1 MKVKNL
7 RILFVLTVALLMAT
21 AVFAQDYRG
30 KVQGTVADDSGAIVP
45 GAKVVLH
52 NDKTGVDVSTIA
64 NDEGRYIFNFVEPGS
79 YSVIVE
85 KSGFK
90 KTDQKNL
97 IVRIQGDLTVDVK
110 MAVGDVSAVVT
121 IEDSPVAVQFNSSS
135 TGITIE
141 NTTIDQ
147 LPVRGRNPYNIATL
161 DPSVNG
167 GEAAENRPY
176 HHAFANEID
185 AGGGT
190 TRANEVQLNGVA
202 LTSSYKVSYTPSVDA
217 VSEVT
222 FQRSAVDSE
231 QGFSSGGTISLNMK
245 SGTDKYHGAAFYYK
259 RDPRFNAFGDPTL
272 VRVSG
277 ADEKNFRGT
286 DLSMFGGNIGGPILK
301 KKIFFFTSYEKWKD
315 ARPITVKITL
325 PTALERGGDFSQSI
339 RTCSAGVLCVR
350 NIFDPFTATGTSGV
364 RTQFAGNII
373 PISRFD
379 PVAVRLLQELPLP
392 NLPGSELNWQG
403 SKTENVD
410 YWNFS
415 TRVDLNFSE
424 RLKTFVSYGHFKANL
439 LESNPTAKKL
449 FPITGSNRY
458 GLSIA
463 ADTVYT
469 INARTVLNVRA
480 NYHQLTDEA
489 AVKTVLLGQSGLS
502 TLFGGNTFYSS
513 LYTNDQVYYPALDVG
528 TGNRLGR
535 TGREFWQHPQGYGG
549 SARINTYIGNHSLK
563 FGAEY
568 RVDKGK
574 GARFEPLNFWFR
586 QNLTANQNSSG
597 NLVTSGNEWASFLLG
612 VLEPNGTSTAT
623 NNFARRVPVQEV
635 VSKGYAAYFM
645 DDWKFNNRLSLNL
658 GLRWEFEPGPVD
670 RYNRLTQRLDLTNP
684 IPEFASNPVVIPASV
699 TTLLA
704 SKNYSH
710 KFNGAW
716 IFTDAKNRH
725 AWDRY
730 PFELMPRLGFAF
742 KIDDNSA
749 LRFGY
754 ARFIQPSSRIR
765 DPLGDFV
772 EQYTGYST
780 TTFVAATINGVPQAT
795 LSNPYPTSGTT
806 INPVQLPTEQ
816 TLGRYTN
823 LGNAVTLDQYD
834 QRPPLN
840 ERFNLSYQR
849 GIWQK
854 MILSLEAFYNYGHR
868 LPYTVDINAI
878 DPAFLYENPRTVTN
892 ANVANPFRNYL
903 TPNIFPGAL
912 RNPANVTVASLLRPF
927 PQYGAINQV
936 NTAGRKSTTQSYKI
950 QVQKPFT
957 KGLTFLASYAYNIEQ
972 TTEFFDDIATY
983 KRDFQWRDTNAP
995 RHRFTNTVTWD
1006 IPLGKGRAFLSDSP
1020 RVLDAIVGGW
1030 KLTNTSRY
1038 YSGRLLQ
1045 FTQSLV
1051 VVGNPKLEKP
1061 SVTGLWFNN
1070 AAFQALPT
1078 TGVGT
1083 DRSIVRTSAYTYDGV
1098 VGPSTFQTDATMSK
1112 AFKLNEKFKLEAR
1125 VEVYN
1130 LLNNINWENPVVDF
1144 NSTNF
1149 GKVTA
1154 KRAQYVGR
1162 EVQYG
1167 LRLTF

>member
-1 MKVKNL
+1 MKVKKL
-7 RILFVLTVALLMAT
+7 RILFVLLVALLTAT
-21 AVFAQDYRG
+21 AAFAQDYRG
-30 KVQGTVADDSGAIVP
+30 KVQGTVSDDSGAIVP

-85 KSGFK
+85 KTGFK

-97 IVRIQGDLTVDVK
+97 VVRIQGDLTVDVK

-245 SGTDKYHGAAFYYK
+245 SGTDKYHGAGFYYK

-272 VRVSG
+272 VRIDG
-277 ADEKNFRGT
+277 ADEKIFRGT
-286 DLSMFGGNIGGPILK
+286 DLSMFGGNVGGPIIK
-301 KKIFFFTSYEKWKD
+301 KKLFFFTSYEKWKD

-325 PTALERGGDFSQSI
+325 PTALERGGDFSLS
-339 RTCSAGVLCVR
+339 GR
-350 NIFDPFTATGTSGV
+350 NIYDPLTSTGTSGV

-373 PISRFD
+373 PINRFD

-392 NLPGSELNWQG
+392 NLPGTQLNWQG

-528 TGNRLGR
+528 AGNRLGR

-549 SARINTYIGNHSLK
+549 SARINTYIGNHSIK

-586 QNLTANQNSSG
+586 QNLTQNQNSG
-597 NLVTSGNEWASFLLG
+597 ANTATGNEWASFLLG

-635 VSKGYAAYFM
+635 VSKGYAAYVM

-684 IPEFASNPVVIPASV
+684 IPEFQTNPVVIPASV

-716 IFTDAKNRH
+716 VFTDAKNRH

-878 DPAFLYENPRTVTN
+878 DPAYLYENPRTVTN
-892 ANVANPFRNYL
+892 ATVTNPFRNYL

-912 RNPANVTVASLLRPF
+912 RNPATVTVASLLRPF

-1006 IPLGKGRAFLSDSP
+1006 IPLGKGRAFLSDAP

-1061 SVTGLWFNN
+1061 SVTGLWFNK

-1083 DRSIVRTSAYTYDGV
+1083 DRSIVRTSAYTYNGV

-1112 AFKLNEKFKLEAR
+1112 AFKLTEKFKLEAR

-1144 NSTNF
+1144 TNSNF